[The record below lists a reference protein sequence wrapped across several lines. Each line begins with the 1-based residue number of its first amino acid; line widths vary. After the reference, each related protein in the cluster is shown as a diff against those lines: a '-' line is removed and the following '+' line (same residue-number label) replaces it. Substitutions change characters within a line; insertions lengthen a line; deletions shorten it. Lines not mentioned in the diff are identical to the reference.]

1 MKKILL
7 FSLSLITLISC
18 ETNSIPVEGCTDPN
32 AINYNPQADINNNS
46 CDFTGDI
53 IFYLDQAAGIYLYNE
68 GVEKLT
74 FSINTI
80 NGEFVNINIGS
91 QYNDGGF
98 YTAQTPPNC
107 FDNFFTTGSV
117 YWSNNSY
124 TTISWE
130 AIDEA
135 GFVWYENTTILEG
148 SECLPMELS
157 ANKLTLYQENN

>member
-18 ETNSIPVEGCTDPN
+18 ETNPIPIEGCTDPN
-32 AINYNPQADINNNS
+32 AINYNNQADINNNS

-53 IFYLDQAAGIYLYNE
+53 LFYMNQEAGIYLYNE

-74 FSINTI
+74 FYI
-80 NGEFVNINIGS
+80 NGNNIGS

-117 YWSNNSY
+117 YWENNSY

-130 AIDEA
+130 AIDET
-135 GFVWYENTTILEG
+135 GYVWYSTTTSLEAN
-148 SECLPMELS
+148 ECLSMELT
-157 ANKLTLYQENN
+157 AKKLTVYQENN

>member
-18 ETNSIPVEGCTDPN
+18 ETNPIPIEGCTDPN
-32 AINYNPQADINNNS
+32 AINYNNQADINNNS

-53 IFYLDQAAGIYLYNE
+53 LFYLNQESGIYLYNE

-74 FSINTI
+74 FFI
-80 NGEFVNINIGS
+80 NGNNIGS
-91 QYNDGGF
+91 QYNNGGF
-98 YTAQTPPNC
+98 YTSQTPPNC

-117 YWSNNSY
+117 YWENNSY

-130 AIDEA
+130 AIDET
-135 GFVWYENTTILEG
+135 GYVWYGTTTNLEAN
-148 SECLPMELS
+148 ECLSMELT
-157 ANKLTLYQENN
+157 AKKLKLYQENN

>member
-1 MKKILL
+1 MKKILI

-18 ETNSIPVEGCTDPN
+18 ETTPIEGCTDPN
-32 AINYNPQADINNNS
+32 AINYNSQADINNNS

-53 IFYLDQAAGIYLYNE
+53 LFYMNQEAGIYLYNE

-74 FSINTI
+74 FYINE
-80 NGEFVNINIGS
+80 NNIGS

-117 YWSNNSY
+117 YWENNSY

-130 AIDEA
+130 AIDET
-135 GFVWYENTTILEG
+135 GYVWYSTQQ
-148 SECLPMELS
+148 
-157 ANKLTLYQENN
+157 A

>member
-18 ETNSIPVEGCTDPN
+18 EKTPTDGCTDPL
-32 AINYNPQADINNNS
+32 AINYNRHANIDNNS

-53 IFYLDQAAGIYLYNE
+53 LFYMNQEAGIYLYNE

-74 FSINTI
+74 FYI
-80 NGEFVNINIGS
+80 NGNNIGS

-130 AIDEA
+130 AIDET
-135 GFVWYENTTILEG
+135 GYVWYGTTTNLEAN
-148 SECLPMELS
+148 ECLAMELT
-157 ANKLTLYQENN
+157 AKKLKLYQENN

>member
-53 IFYLDQAAGIYLYNE
+53 IFYLDAAAGIYLYNE
-68 GVEKLT
+68 GVDKLT
-74 FSINTI
+74 FYIDGN
-80 NGEFVNINIGS
+80 NIGS

-130 AIDEA
+130 AIDET
-135 GFVWYENTTILEG
+135 GYVWYNSEAYLEANTCTT
-148 SECLPMELS
+148 MELT
-157 ANKLTLYQENN
+157 ANKLTVYQENN

>member
-18 ETNSIPVEGCTDPN
+18 ETNPIPIEGCTDPN
-32 AINYNPQADINNNS
+32 AINYNNQADINNNS

-53 IFYLDQAAGIYLYNE
+53 LFYMNQEAGIYLYNE

-74 FSINTI
+74 FYI
-80 NGEFVNINIGS
+80 NGNNIGS

-117 YWSNNSY
+117 YWENNSY

-130 AIDEA
+130 AIDETDY
-135 GFVWYENTTILEG
+135 VWYGTTTNLEAN
-148 SECLPMELS
+148 ECLTMELT
-157 ANKLTLYQENN
+157 AKKLKVYQENN

>member
-1 MKKILL
+1 MKKVLL

-18 ETNSIPVEGCTDPN
+18 ETTPIEGCTDPN
-32 AINYNPQADINNNS
+32 AINYNSQADINNNS
-46 CDFTGDI
+46 CDFTADI
-53 IFYLDQAAGIYLYNE
+53 LFYMNQEAGIYLYNE

-74 FSINTI
+74 FYINE
-80 NGEFVNINIGS
+80 NNIGS

-117 YWSNNSY
+117 YWSDNSY

-130 AIDEA
+130 AIDKT
-135 GFVWYENTTILEG
+135 GYVWYGTTTNIEAK
-148 SECLPMELS
+148 ECLAMELT
-157 ANKLTLYQENN
+157 AKKLTVYQENN

>member
-53 IFYLDQAAGIYLYNE
+53 IFYLDAAAGIYLYNE
-68 GVEKLT
+68 GVDKLT
-74 FSINTI
+74 FYIDGN
-80 NGEFVNINIGS
+80 NIGS
-91 QYNDGGF
+91 QYNEGGF

-130 AIDEA
+130 AIDET
-135 GFVWYENTTILEG
+135 GYVWF
-148 SECLPMELS
+148 SETS
-157 ANKLTLYQENN
+157 QIGANKCLIVGITSKKLKVYQENN